1 MTYLKRNCQASCQ
14 NILRPLHE
22 LNSIQLAICS
32 YAQYVYKGLFNVM
45 FESEKVTLSTIAMLK
60 F

>member
-32 YAQYVYKGLFNVM
+32 YAQYVYKGPFNVM
-45 FESEKVTLSTIAMLK
+45 FESEKVTL
-60 F
+60 